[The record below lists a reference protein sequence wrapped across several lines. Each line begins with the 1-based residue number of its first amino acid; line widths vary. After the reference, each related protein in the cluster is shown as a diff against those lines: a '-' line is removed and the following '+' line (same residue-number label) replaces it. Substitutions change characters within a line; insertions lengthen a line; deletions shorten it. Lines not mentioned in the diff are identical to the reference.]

1 MKRLSWFLMAALKAM
16 LGFRLAVPLRVQVG
30 YVGDGRLSIWASIRC
45 CEHDDR
51 TGDSSVLDGK
61 RPSDW
66 VSLCRC
72 FSNLIDSNLGR
83 NHLLLRACAG
93 FRLPEH

>member
-51 TGDSSVLDGK
+51 TGDSSVLDGANG
-61 RPSDW
+61 RAIGFRSAV
-66 VSLCRC
+66 VSLT
-72 FSNLIDSNLGR
+72 
-83 NHLLLRACAG
+83 
-93 FRLPEH
+93 